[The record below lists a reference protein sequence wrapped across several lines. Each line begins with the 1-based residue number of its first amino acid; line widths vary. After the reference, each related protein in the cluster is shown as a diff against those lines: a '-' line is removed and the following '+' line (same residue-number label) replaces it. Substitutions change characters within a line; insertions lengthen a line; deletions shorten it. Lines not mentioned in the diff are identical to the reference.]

1 MVDGKFVVDRL
12 EAVGEPEARANGAI
26 LFDQGQPGKGVYAL
40 VSGTVRLS
48 LLDNEGRPVWTRM
61 TNPGAILGLPSTL
74 GHTPY
79 SLRATAVGHV
89 ELVFV
94 SQLKLEELVRQD
106 TAIGTALLQVV
117 GEELVDLRRKLSLL
131 NLQIPRRL
139 DGGRRTA
146 C

>member
-1 MVDGKFVVDRL
+1 VTNNHLSG
-12 EAVGEPEARANGAI
+12 PARVCGH
-26 LFDQGQPGKGVYAL
+26 
-40 VSGTVRLS
+40 
-48 LLDNEGRPVWTRM
+48 LLRIE
-61 TNPGAILGLPSTL
+61 PSTL

-106 TAIGTALLQVV
+106 TMVSTALLRVV

-131 NLQIPRRL
+131 NLQVRSRQ
-139 DGGRRTA
+139 DGGRTDGAHVR
-146 C
+146 